1 MQKNKT
7 MALRVIICCL
17 LFTTYCLPVNAIQAT
32 VSHTLFYK
40 KNKKDSSQL
49 EANIVLS
56 WRAQNSS
63 IHFKKNESGLFD
75 AEMVCIIRLSTDT
88 SIVKEETF
96 IIKTPPQNKPEQV
109 IHQLIADQYEYR
121 VAPGNY
127 EIELVLYEQ
136 NYKSELYQY
145 TEQFVVPAAKKEQYF
160 LSEIQLLDTT
170 FISNEKTIY
179 SRNNRIDLSLG
190 SNYINERKD
199 SVVFYFEL
207 YPSVIS
213 KTKNRNIWVSSFI
226 SFKSLEAEIP
236 QYLQIDTVSAQEKT
250 QGFYKKFAI
259 KKLNSGNYY
268 LNTLLV
274 EDNII
279 IDKKTLFFQLYN
291 PNPIISRDST
301 TATIDSLKKEKD
313 NSEVTHVLDLTNT
326 FVGKYTA
333 VQVRAILKM
342 MLLICDANEGNSI
355 NGFLRKPDE
364 LYSKY
369 FIYNF
374 WEKRDKVNPERAWK
388 AYAEKVK
395 ETNRLFKGSGRS
407 GFETDRGRVYIQYG
421 KPNDRVIV
429 NNESGAL
436 PYEIWQYYSLE
447 KQAGPGVFLFYKSGN
462 TMGDYQ
468 LLHSTVVGEKRN
480 GSWRSLLYNNSIT
493 GSGNIVT
500 DSRAEQF
507 IGNK

>member
-1 MQKNKT
+1 MT
-7 MALRVIICCL
+7 LRAIICCI
-17 LFTTYCLPVNAIQAT
+17 LFLAYCRPAQAIQAT
-32 VSHTLFYK
+32 VSHTIFYK

-56 WRAQNSS
+56 WRAQNST
-63 IHFKKNESGLFD
+63 IHFKKNESGQFD
-75 AEMVCIIRLSTDT
+75 AEMVCIIRLSNDT

-109 IHQLIADQYEYR
+109 LHQLIADQYEYR
-121 VAPGNY
+121 VLPGNY

-136 NYKSELYQY
+136 NYKNELYQF
-145 TEQFVVPAAKKEQYF
+145 TKQFEVPAAKKEQYF
-160 LSEIQLLDTT
+160 LSEIQLLDTS
-170 FISNEKTIY
+170 FFSNEKTIY

-190 SNYINERKD
+190 SNYLSERKD
-199 SVVFYFEL
+199 SVLFYFEL
-207 YPSVIS
+207 YPNNQPKNKS
-213 KTKNRNIWVSSFI
+213 KNIWISSTI
-226 SFKSLEAEIP
+226 SFRPLEAEIP
-236 QYLQIDTVSAQEKT
+236 DYIQNDTVTFFEKI
-250 QGFYKKFAI
+250 QGFYKSFPI
-259 KKLNSGNYY
+259 KKLKSGNYY

-279 IDKKTLFFQLYN
+279 IDKKSLFFQLYN
-291 PNPIISRDST
+291 PNPIVSKGSISSTLDSV
-301 TATIDSLKKEKD
+301 KKEAD
-313 NSEVTHVLDLTNT
+313 SSEGTHVLDLTNT

-333 VQVRAILKM
+333 VQVRTILKM
-342 MLLICDANEGNSI
+342 MLHIADANEGNAI

-388 AYAEKVK
+388 AYAEKIK
-395 ETNRLFKGSGRS
+395 EANRLFKGSGLY
-407 GFETDRGRVYIQYG
+407 GFETDRGRVFIQYG

-436 PYEIWQYYSLE
+436 PYEIWQYYSLD
-447 KQAGPGVFLFYKSGN
+447 KQPGPGIFLFYKSGN
-462 TMGDYQ
+462 SMGDYI
-468 LLHSTVVGEKRN
+468 LLHSTVIGEKRN

-493 GSGNIVT
+493 GSGNIAT